1 MGDDVI
7 SIHQNIPNVG
17 NSTFS
22 AYCVKKSTWSEDE
35 KSDISFLLQLIYVLF
50 SRSRMN
56 KMLLRAQETDTL
68 TGALNT
74 AGIIRLGNMIAE
86 KKLLQRFT
94 VVFFNI
100 KQFRQINDPHM
111 SNYPKYNYIR
121 LLQSRQ
127 EHLTYPPPCS
137 PHVC

>member
-1 MGDDVI
+1 MNIAKIAVSANTTDSIYDKGISVKNYVLYEKMFSMGDDVI

-94 VVFFNI
+94 VVFF
-100 KQFRQINDPHM
+100 KPEMMQR
-111 SNYPKYNYIR
+111 R
-121 LLQSRQ
+121 
-127 EHLTYPPPCS
+127 
-137 PHVC
+137 

>member
-1 MGDDVI
+1 MNIAKIAVSANTTDSIYDKGI
-7 SIHQNIPNVG
+7 S
-17 NSTFS
+17 
-22 AYCVKKSTWSEDE
+22 VKN
-35 KSDISFLLQLIYVLF
+35 YVLF

-94 VVFFNI
+94 VVFF
-100 KQFRQINDPHM
+100 KPEMMQR
-111 SNYPKYNYIR
+111 R
-121 LLQSRQ
+121 
-127 EHLTYPPPCS
+127 
-137 PHVC
+137 